1 MRCVKMVL
9 NLRYRERNI
18 IKKTVVFERIGI
30 SPSVCI
36 LFPFDADEKS
46 TTFASS
52 SGKNAVLQELKS
64 IEDIRI

>member
-1 MRCVKMVL
+1 LIQRKKYHQ
-9 NLRYRERNI
+9 NRKKYYQ
-18 IKKTVVFERIGI
+18 KKTVVFERIGI

-46 TTFASS
+46 TTFASGS
-52 SGKNAVLQELKS
+52 RKNAVLRELKS

>member
-1 MRCVKMVL
+1 TCLLLLCYAIHTLLQVTR
-9 NLRYRERNI
+9 
-18 IKKTVVFERIGI
+18 I

-46 TTFASS
+46 TTFASGS
-52 SGKNAVLQELKS
+52 RKNAVLRELKS